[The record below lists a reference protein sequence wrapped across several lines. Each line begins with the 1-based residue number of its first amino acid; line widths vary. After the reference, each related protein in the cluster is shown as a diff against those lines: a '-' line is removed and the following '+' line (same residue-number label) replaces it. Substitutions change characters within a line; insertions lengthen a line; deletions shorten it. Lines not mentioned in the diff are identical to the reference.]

1 MRVEGILPG
10 PRGFTTPFIDQYREI
25 EGITEAMGAY
35 RGRAFDLSH
44 TPGRSVSIL
53 GIDTTDFQ
61 GVAWYRE
68 DFADLSLQTLVGNLH
83 HGEIPNGL
91 EIPQNATH
99 INAIVKT
106 DRPYESLEMILRVR
120 DVNNR
125 HFSYSF
131 GKLKFYDQDEYGDQ
145 NLENDWATMSTSLHG
160 KRLDTSNPWLL
171 PVPPLQLVSIVVSER
186 DDRKMLESGWILV
199 DEITATIDNS
209 DQVTLDS
216 FKEAQNWSVLK
227 TTPESVSDKVLY
239 SKGMGRKGEDSVLF
253 SWSRGRSMTS
263 RGIYPGS
270 TVAALPVLAGAKFLS
285 DSGHEIGDEFEI
297 TVGGGQLLTR
307 IIGTVDYFPTIDT
320 VTEPWIVADLMS
332 LVGLSNMEATFAEMA
347 VPNEA
352 WLSIEDDF
360 SDRAGLSEYLKTK
373 GTPPGFFTSPVVHD
387 QRGLLDLARVDPLLD
402 AGWRALLIVAFSTVL
417 VLSCIGLLLHTY
429 VSFRDREGQFALLR
443 AIGFSLNQIATLVWI
458 EQAVVVLTGLALGTW
473 MGGQVGSTIMTFLGH
488 DDTGE
493 RVLPPYTMDA
503 DWITLLLTYSLIVAV
518 FSIVI
523 AAVVMVIKRL
533 SLQKVL
539 RFGE

>member
-1 MRVEGILPG
+1 
-10 PRGFTTPFIDQYREI
+10 
-25 EGITEAMGAY
+25 
-35 RGRAFDLSH
+35 
-44 TPGRSVSIL
+44 
-53 GIDTTDFQ
+53 
-61 GVAWYRE
+61 
-68 DFADLSLQTLVGNLH
+68 
-83 HGEIPNGL
+83 
-91 EIPQNATH
+91 
-99 INAIVKT
+99 
-106 DRPYESLEMILRVR
+106 
-120 DVNNR
+120 
-125 HFSYSF
+125 
-131 GKLKFYDQDEYGDQ
+131 
-145 NLENDWATMSTSLHG
+145 
-160 KRLDTSNPWLL
+160 
-171 PVPPLQLVSIVVSER
+171 
-186 DDRKMLESGWILV
+186 
-199 DEITATIDNS
+199 TATIDNS

-373 GTPPGFFTSPVVHD
+373 GTPPGF
-387 QRGLLDLARVDPLLD
+387 
-402 AGWRALLIVAFSTVL
+402 
-417 VLSCIGLLLHTY
+417 
-429 VSFRDREGQFALLR
+429 
-443 AIGFSLNQIATLVWI
+443 
-458 EQAVVVLTGLALGTW
+458 
-473 MGGQVGSTIMTFLGH
+473 
-488 DDTGE
+488 
-493 RVLPPYTMDA
+493 
-503 DWITLLLTYSLIVAV
+503 
-518 FSIVI
+518 
-523 AAVVMVIKRL
+523 
-533 SLQKVL
+533 
-539 RFGE
+539 